1 MKTSKVV
8 VRQEHRY
15 GKYYYHPVSDSAKL
29 FCQLIKRSGVGRD
42 VAKSLTADQLG
53 IIKALGHE
61 VEVVAEVVAI

>member
-1 MKTSKVV
+1 MEKVV
-8 VRQEHRY
+8 VRQEKFF
-15 GKYYYHPVSDSAKL
+15 GKLAFYPVSNSAKL
-29 FCQLIKRSGVGRD
+29 FCQIIKRSGGGEK